1 MLRCK
6 CGQKITEDDVV
17 RCTTKLITIGSQQ
30 ASVRMKIY
38 ECKAGHEITL
48 PEVVRGE
55 EEKVQD
61 NTNR

>member
-6 CGQKITEDDVV
+6 CGQKMTEDDVT
-17 RCTTKLITIGSQQ
+17 RCVTKLITIGSQQ
-30 ASVRMKIY
+30 ASVRLKTY

-55 EEKVQD
+55 EEKAQD
-61 NTNR
+61 NTDR

>member
-1 MLRCK
+1 MLRCR

-17 RCTTKLITIGSQQ
+17 RCTMKLIAIGSQQ
-30 ASVRMKIY
+30 ASVKMKTY

-55 EEKVQD
+55 EEKAQD
-61 NTNR
+61 NTDR

>member
-6 CGQKITEDDVV
+6 CGQKMTEDNVT
-17 RCTTKLITIGSQQ
+17 RYTTKLITIGSQQ
-30 ASVRMKIY
+30 APVRMKKY

-55 EEKVQD
+55 ERQVQD
-61 NTNR
+61 NTDR